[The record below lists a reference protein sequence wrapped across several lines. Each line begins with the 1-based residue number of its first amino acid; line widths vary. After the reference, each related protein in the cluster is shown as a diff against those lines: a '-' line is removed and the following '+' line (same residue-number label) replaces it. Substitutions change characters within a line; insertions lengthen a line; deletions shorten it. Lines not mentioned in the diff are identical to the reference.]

1 MYPSSN
7 ASPFGFRIV
16 GSCQNERRLVD
27 WRTAFA
33 AYSQCDPRA
42 ECEREAYL
50 SAFGFGDAFRDHLN
64 ATGSTRGYVG
74 ECWSAWLW
82 FDIDREGDMESATH
96 DARRLA
102 SALVDR
108 FAIAGDEL
116 LVFYS
121 GSKGFHVGLPT
132 SLWNPAPSTSFA
144 ATCRRFAESVAS
156 AASVAIDS
164 GVYDRVRAFR
174 SPNSRHAKTGR
185 YKRWLS
191 LHELLNLRPERIV
204 SIAAEPEPF
213 DIPEPPAVDANA
225 VRLWRDAAM
234 DIDQQRIANADRR
247 STGQRSTLNR
257 TTLDFIRDG
266 ASNGERH
273 RLLFSAAANLAE
285 YGCSFDLA
293 MALLGEAALDS
304 GLSPSEVRRQIEC
317 GLRHCKGAP

>member
-1 MYPSSN
+1 MYRSSN
-7 ASPFGFRIV
+7 ASPYGFRIV

-50 SAFGFGDAFRDHLN
+50 SAFTFGDAFRDHLN

-74 ECWSAWLW
+74 ECLSPWLW
-82 FDIDREGDMESATH
+82 FDIDRDDIQAATT
-96 DARRLA
+96 DSRRLA

-108 FAIAGDEL
+108 FAVAGDEL